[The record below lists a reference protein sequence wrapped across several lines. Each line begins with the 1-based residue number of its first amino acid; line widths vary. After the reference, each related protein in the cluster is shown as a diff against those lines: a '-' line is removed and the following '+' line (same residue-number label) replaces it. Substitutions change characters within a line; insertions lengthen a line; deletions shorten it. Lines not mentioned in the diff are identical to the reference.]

1 VSIAQP
7 IPPLRH
13 VRRNRLAPLV
23 AALLL
28 AACSLETTPSATSSV
43 PGSEGESASASASA
57 PSTSRASATPEPS
70 PTGERLTLPAPTE
83 SDPTPISYSVTV
95 NVAAG
100 ASGRIVIVV
109 TNLGQV
115 MIPELVLRW
124 PTQLRDTIFLAPF
137 EPSQQRIRE
146 GGDPLVQD
154 WTSWV
159 DGPGEHG
166 EPAGTTSLG
175 WGPLLRG
182 GTLTIP
188 VLATRVAPGPV
199 VFDLQILNGASGAV
213 LRSDGAPVWVQVT
226 VP

>member
-1 VSIAQP
+1 MSVAQP
-7 IPPLRH
+7 IRPHSP
-13 VRRNRLAPLV
+13 VRRNRLAPLL

-28 AACSLETTPSATSSV
+28 AACSLEATPSPPPSVAGTVGPSPSVIASESS
-43 PGSEGESASASASA
+43 GS
-57 PSTSRASATPEPS
+57 SATAEPS
-70 PTGERLTLPAPTE
+70 PSNGGRLVLPAPTE

-95 NVAAG
+95 QIEAG
-100 ASGRIVIVV
+100 ASGRIVVVV
-109 TNLGQV
+109 TNLGQAI
-115 MIPELVLRW
+115 IPELLLRW
-124 PTQLRDTIFLAPF
+124 PTELRDTVLLAPF

-159 DGPGEHG
+159 EGPGEHG

-175 WGPLLRG
+175 WGPLLGG

-188 VLATRVAPGPV
+188 VLATRVAPGPI
-199 VFDLQILNGASGAV
+199 VFDLQILNGDTGAV
-213 LRSDGAPVWVQVT
+213 LRSDGEPVWVQVT